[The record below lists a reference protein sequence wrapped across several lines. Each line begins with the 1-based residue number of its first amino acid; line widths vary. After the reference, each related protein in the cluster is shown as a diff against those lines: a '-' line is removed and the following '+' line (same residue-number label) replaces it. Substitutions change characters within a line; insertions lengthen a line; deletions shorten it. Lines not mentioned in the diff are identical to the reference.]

1 MVEIIDKK
9 IETLERKLEDLNGM
23 LDYQVAEL
31 RENVNHYDADS
42 IVDFVPQ
49 RIVAIGNT
57 LKEIKIINEQIRML
71 VWMKKEVEDSA
82 EG

>member
-1 MVEIIDKK
+1 MIDVIDKK
-9 IETLERKLEDLNGM
+9 IGTLDRKLEDLNGM

-31 RENVNHYDADS
+31 RENVNHYDADR

-49 RIVAIGNT
+49 RIVAIVNT

-71 VWMKKEVEDSA
+71 VWMKKEVEEND
-82 EG
+82 G

>member
-1 MVEIIDKK
+1 MIEMIDKE

-31 RENVNHYDADS
+31 RENVNRYDADS

-57 LKEIKIINEQIRML
+57 RQEIKIINEQIRML
-71 VWMKKEVEDSA
+71 VWLKKEVEDSA
-82 EG
+82 QG